1 VNAIRFTR
9 RPRRY
14 RRGRHDRRVSS
25 GRRTGHEYSPQAYG
39 HDPRAADRAADG
51 LAGSLLLAVGALGAG
66 AVPLPNPLAGL
77 RPPACDVAESVS
89 TLARRVGADAATP
102 ARPIYLALALSTGLG
117 HDDDAVVAGGR
128 TVAGGRGGHSCGLTA
143 LSTAAPGRTLPP

>member
-1 VNAIRFTR
+1 VDDEQATSTAP
-9 RPRRY
+9 RPTATIHALR
-14 RRGRHDRRVSS
+14 
-25 GRRTGHEYSPQAYG
+25 
-39 HDPRAADRAADG
+39 DRAADG
-51 LAGSLLLAVGALGAG
+51 LAGPLLLAVGALGAG

-77 RPPACDVAESVS
+77 RPPGLRRRRIGVDE
-89 TLARRVGADAATP
+89 ARRVGADAATT

-128 TVAGGRGGHSCGLTA
+128 TVAGGRRGHSCGLTA